1 MRLMTQTPR
10 TIREE
15 TQIRIVG
22 QIDGADI
29 YRITLRQPLTDKR
42 GMNATKKFQLAV
54 DGLLDTF
61 HCCSDH
67 FQASVAHPALQSAVL
82 CTPML
87 QHPGISSI
95 TKKGIIKSVKE
106 CWRPQDRKMVK
117 RRSSSS
123 RGSVQAADEIMDRS
137 VDLTGLTSRRN
148 CHRLVVLG
156 APRVGKSNI
165 IRRFLCEDFE
175 EHYKPTAED
184 FYRKL
189 FFIGGEAYQVD
200 VLDAACERDFPAK
213 RRLSILTGDI
223 FLLVFSLDDRD
234 SLNEIHELLA
244 EIRAAKAKLL
254 KSNHHR
260 MVPAVVCGNK
270 ADLDAHRAVTR
281 SDVTEILGEDVPFFE
296 ASAKTGTGLQGCF
309 RALASLGGLPNET
322 SPSRH
327 QIVSILTY
335 QSLCVDQRGRRR
347 RRMHLREHAAPCA
360 AVDPL
365 ARRPSF
371 TSDLKLVL
379 GSSTKQK
386 KPEKCQIQ

>member
-1 MRLMTQTPR
+1 
-10 TIREE
+10 
-15 TQIRIVG
+15 
-22 QIDGADI
+22 
-29 YRITLRQPLTDKR
+29 
-42 GMNATKKFQLAV
+42 
-54 DGLLDTF
+54 
-61 HCCSDH
+61 
-67 FQASVAHPALQSAVL
+67 
-82 CTPML
+82 
-87 QHPGISSI
+87 
-95 TKKGIIKSVKE
+95 
-106 CWRPQDRKMVK
+106 
-117 RRSSSS
+117 
-123 RGSVQAADEIMDRS
+123 
-137 VDLTGLTSRRN
+137 
-148 CHRLVVLG
+148 
-156 APRVGKSNI
+156 
-165 IRRFLCEDFE
+165 
-175 EHYKPTAED
+175 
-184 FYRKL
+184 
-189 FFIGGEAYQVD
+189 
-200 VLDAACERDFPAK
+200 
-213 RRLSILTGDI
+213 
-223 FLLVFSLDDRD
+223 
-234 SLNEIHELLA
+234 
-244 EIRAAKAKLL
+244 
-254 KSNHHR
+254 

-386 KPEKCQIQ
+386 KPEKCQIQWIVVSLDKHIVVVCCNVLYVKSYTLAAGWTSALYTCNNRLIKYFFLRDLLPFPSYMSSI